1 MYSHFGPEDSFELK
15 QLPSILAEVV
25 LICPQTALSVL
36 VCHWNVAAQALLA
49 WSLRVRSESSPV
61 VLLLIAFVCITNA
74 GRWVVA
80 LSGSCGHFLAVT
92 GLLFWHACI
101 RM

>member
-1 MYSHFGPEDSFELK
+1 MYSQLVLRTLLSFD

-25 LICPQTALSVL
+25 LICPQAALSVL
-36 VCHWNVAAQALLA
+36 VCHWNVAAQALFA
-49 WSLRVRSESSPV
+49 WSLRVRSESSLV